1 MKRKTLLKLTI
12 GIFTLLFLS
21 IGCINLERSY
31 IEKHYFVLDSSPA
44 EDIDSPDTGKVLAVR
59 RLRVSPKYEGK
70 GLVYRLGELNYESDF
85 YNEFFVSPVSMF
97 TEEVR
102 KRLAGSGLFKRVV
115 DPSSLLASA
124 YVLEGAVT
132 VLYGDY
138 RVSTAPKAVME
149 IQFLLLEET
158 DVSPEIIL
166 QRQYHKEEP
175 LNGSTPDA
183 LVKSWNTALSQILTE
198 FENDLKN
205 TICKC
210 YLPCKFCVKI

>member
-31 IEKHYFVLDSSPA
+31 IEKHYFVLDSFPA
-44 EDIDSPDTGKVLAVR
+44 ENTSPPDTGKVLAVR

-70 GLVYRLGELNYESDF
+70 GLVYRLKELSYESDF
-85 YNEFFVSPVSMF
+85 YNEFFISPASMF
-97 TEEVR
+97 TEEIR
-102 KRLAGSGLFKRVV
+102 KRLAGSGLFKHVV
-115 DPSSLLASA
+115 DPSSLLDST
-124 YVLEGAVT
+124 YILEGAVT
-132 VLYGDY
+132 ALYGDY

-149 IQFLLLEET
+149 IQFLILQET
-158 DVSPEIIL
+158 AGSPEIVL

-183 LVKSWNTALSQILTE
+183 LVKSWNTALNQILTE
-198 FENDLKN
+198 FENDLKEYISK
-205 TICKC
+205 TD
-210 YLPCKFCVKI
+210 L

>member
-31 IEKHYFVLDSSPA
+31 IEKHYFVLDSFPA
-44 EDIDSPDTGKVLAVR
+44 ENTSPPDTGKVLAVR

-115 DPSSLLASA
+115 DPSSLLDST
-124 YVLEGAVT
+124 YILEGAVT
-132 VLYGDY
+132 ALYGDY

-149 IQFLLLEET
+149 IQFLILQET
-158 DVSPEIIL
+158 AGSPEIVL

-183 LVKSWNTALSQILTE
+183 LVKSWNTALNQILTE
-198 FENDLKN
+198 FENDLKEYISK
-205 TICKC
+205 TDR
-210 YLPCKFCVKI
+210 

>member
-1 MKRKTLLKLTI
+1 MKGKTLLKLTI
-12 GIFTLLFLS
+12 GVFTLLFPS

-85 YNEFFVSPVSMF
+85 YNEFFVPPVSMF

-102 KRLAGSGLFKRVV
+102 KRLAVSGLFKHVV
-115 DPSSLLASA
+115 DPSSLLDSA

-132 VLYGDY
+132 ALYGDY
-138 RVSTAPKAVME
+138 RVSTAPKAVMK

-198 FENDLKN
+198 FEADLKN
-205 TICKC
+205 TILNEKR
-210 YLPCKFCVKI
+210 

>member
-31 IEKHYFVLDSSPA
+31 IEKHYFVLDSFPA
-44 EDIDSPDTGKVLAVR
+44 ENTSPPDTGKVLAVR

-205 TICKC
+205 TILNEKR
-210 YLPCKFCVKI
+210 